1 MRVMLIS
8 HACVHPSYMRS
19 KVRSLLEVGQKIC
32 LLLITPS
39 WWVEGSIKVKGKS
52 TTISH
57 DRELRCHVLALRAQF
72 TGMQYAHFYPTLHLI
87 MRWWRPEIVHVEEE
101 PMSLSCAH
109 AAILC
114 KTLLNGSPFIFFTW
128 ENIHQQW
135 RAPNLRG
142 LLYPFFERL
151 SFLNANLA
159 IAGTSMAMRILRER
173 GFDKPIVICPQFGV
187 DVERFSPLPTERR
200 LKARSNLGVGDDNE
214 TLVVGYVG
222 RLIYEKGVDML
233 IHAVASLPNTKLL
246 IAGDGKM
253 RQQLQRLIEELN
265 LSGRVKL
272 LGAIPHERLH
282 EFLNALDVLV
292 LPSRSIPH
300 WKEQFGRVLV
310 EAMACGIPVVGSSCG
325 AIPEVVGDAGL
336 IFREGDIEGLRS
348 TLKLMMDKDLRT
360 ELSMRGRVRAVECF
374 SERSVALSTL
384 LAYEM
389 ALTQRR

>member
-1 MRVMLIS
+1 
-8 HACVHPSYMRS
+8 
-19 KVRSLLEVGQKIC
+19 
-32 LLLITPS
+32 
-39 WWVEGSIKVKGKS
+39 
-52 TTISH
+52 
-57 DRELRCHVLALRAQF
+57 
-72 TGMQYAHFYPTLHLI
+72 

-187 DVERFSPLPTERR
+187 DVERFSPLPMERR